1 MRKFLIAAGTAIAA
15 AGTMVA
21 ASPASAAGLMPVA
34 ENGSQ
39 ATAFARAYPAQGK
52 AWFDRAVGYVW
63 GQPPAKPYAATTGCY
78 RYFSYATFATAI
90 KAGTVKSH
98 CVHFDLESGK
108 TWPSPANEEAD
119 PEKYMP
125 EFNRLARAHGLFVI
139 ESPGADLSH
148 TDTACTQPKP
158 DGYTYYRNCRVAYW
172 AALGGANIV
181 LVQDQQATNDT
192 AVYGAWFKDAR
203 SQAAGSG
210 AAVFSSVSQSRG
222 TASQCVKDVQA
233 AGPIGG
239 LDVMDDITASWE
251 HAVLSGVG

>member
-1 MRKFLIAAGTAIAA
+1 
-15 AGTMVA
+15 MVA
-21 ASPASAAGLMPVA
+21 ASSASAAGPMPVA
-34 ENGSQ
+34 EKGSQ

-63 GQPPAKPYAATTGCY
+63 GQPPAKPYAASTGCY
-78 RYFSYATFATAI
+78 RYFSYATFAAAI

-125 EFNRLARAHGLFVI
+125 EFNRLAHAHGLFVI

-192 AVYGAWFKDAR
+192 AEYGAWFKDAR

-233 AGPIGG
+233 AGPMGG